1 MDLPDLDDNNTI
13 IILLRG
19 RGSNRHNDDA
29 AHRRQNWPLVL
40 QLQPSDVGQPP
51 PPTGTSFFSQP
62 RRHIDTHLIRMF
74 TYSWLCVYC
83 VLPVGAC
90 FFKILKSKVNYAVLS
105 LLIERGV

>member
-1 MDLPDLDDNNTI
+1 MDPPDLDDNNTI
-13 IILLRG
+13 IIPLRG
-19 RGSNRHNDDA
+19 RGSNRHNYDA

-40 QLQPSDVGQPP
+40 QLQPSHVGQRI
-51 PPTGTSFFSQP
+51 SANRNVIFSQP
-62 RRHIDTHLIRMF
+62 ERHIDTHLTRMF

-83 VLPVGAC
+83 VFTVSAC